1 MRKGGMTGEGNGD
14 MGKNQRKKEYKSN
27 NCGGGGSAYTAYL
40 FYSWQYCAGVDSTT
54 EQGGEST
61 VTKEDYTRELED
73 RLAAV
78 LSRVEGA
85 GKVEVMIT
93 YESDGELVPAY
104 QREENENRSSNG
116 TQESYSLSSSNKIV
130 TVYEQGTTTA
140 LILMKKK
147 PQVKGV
153 IVIAQGASDLTVRMS
168 LSQAVRTVLQVSAD
182 RVDIFEM
189 K

>member
-1 MRKGGMTGEGNGD
+1 

-27 NCGGGGSAYTAYL
+27 NCGGGGSAILLIYFIPGNTA
-40 FYSWQYCAGVDSTT
+40 
-54 EQGGEST
+54 QGKAVQSRSEIETG
-61 VTKEDYTRELED
+61 DD
-73 RLAAV
+73 AQRLAEV
-78 LSRVEGA
+78 LSGIKGA

-104 QREENENRSSNG
+104 QKEENENRSSNG

-140 LILMKKK
+140 LILMKRK

>member
-1 MRKGGMTGEGNGD
+1 MKAAEIWEKIKGKKNIKAIIAAAVGALILLIYFIPGNTAQGKAVQSRSEIETGD
-14 MGKNQRKKEYKSN
+14 DAQ
-27 NCGGGGSAYTAYL
+27 
-40 FYSWQYCAGVDSTT
+40 
-54 EQGGEST
+54 
-61 VTKEDYTRELED
+61 
-73 RLAAV
+73 RLAEV
-78 LSRVEGA
+78 LSGIKGA

-140 LILMKKK
+140 LILMKRK

>member
-1 MRKGGMTGEGNGD
+1 MRRRWEALILLIYFIPGNTAQ
-14 MGKNQRKKEYKSN
+14 GKTVQSRSEIE
-27 NCGGGGSAYTAYL
+27 TADDA
-40 FYSWQYCAGVDSTT
+40 Q
-54 EQGGEST
+54 
-61 VTKEDYTRELED
+61 
-73 RLAAV
+73 RLAEV
-78 LSRVEGA
+78 LSGIKGA

-104 QREENENRSSNG
+104 QKEENENRSSNG

>member
-1 MRKGGMTGEGNGD
+1 MKATEIWEKIKGKKNIKAIIAAAVGALILLIYFIPGNTAQ
-14 MGKNQRKKEYKSN
+14 GKTVQSRSEIE
-27 NCGGGGSAYTAYL
+27 TADDA
-40 FYSWQYCAGVDSTT
+40 Q
-54 EQGGEST
+54 
-61 VTKEDYTRELED
+61 
-73 RLAAV
+73 RLAEV
-78 LSRVEGA
+78 LSGIKGA

-104 QREENENRSSNG
+104 QKEENENRSNG

>member
-1 MRKGGMTGEGNGD
+1 MKTSEIWEKIKGKKNIKTIIAAAVGALILLIYFIPGNTAQ
-14 MGKNQRKKEYKSN
+14 GKVVQSES
-27 NCGGGGSAYTAYL
+27 GSGTADDA
-40 FYSWQYCAGVDSTT
+40 Q
-54 EQGGEST
+54 
-61 VTKEDYTRELED
+61 
-73 RLAAV
+73 RLADV
-78 LSRVEGA
+78 LSGIKGA

>member
-1 MRKGGMTGEGNGD
+1 MKAAEIWEKIKGKKNIKAIIAAAVGALILLIYFIPGNAAQ
-14 MGKNQRKKEYKSN
+14 GKAVQSRSEIE
-27 NCGGGGSAYTAYL
+27 TADDA
-40 FYSWQYCAGVDSTT
+40 Q
-54 EQGGEST
+54 
-61 VTKEDYTRELED
+61 
-73 RLAAV
+73 RLAEV
-78 LSRVEGA
+78 LSGIKGA

>member
-1 MRKGGMTGEGNGD
+1 MVVPIDKLSILVTIAF
-14 MGKNQRKKEYKSN
+14 S
-27 NCGGGGSAYTAYL
+27 YL
-40 FYSWQYCAGVDSTT
+40 VFH
-54 EQGGEST
+54 EKL
-61 VTKEDYTRELED
+61 TKR
-73 RLAAV
+73 AALGLV
-78 LSRVEGA
+78 LIIA

>member
-1 MRKGGMTGEGNGD
+1 MKATEIWEKIKEKKNIKAIIAAAVGALILLTYFIPGNTAQGKTVQSRSEIETGD
-14 MGKNQRKKEYKSN
+14 DAQ
-27 NCGGGGSAYTAYL
+27 
-40 FYSWQYCAGVDSTT
+40 
-54 EQGGEST
+54 
-61 VTKEDYTRELED
+61 
-73 RLAAV
+73 RLAEV
-78 LSRVEGA
+78 LSGIKGA

>member
-1 MRKGGMTGEGNGD
+1 MKAAEIWEKIKGKKNIKAIIAAAVGALILLIYFIPSNTAQGKTVQSRSEIETGD
-14 MGKNQRKKEYKSN
+14 DAQ
-27 NCGGGGSAYTAYL
+27 
-40 FYSWQYCAGVDSTT
+40 
-54 EQGGEST
+54 
-61 VTKEDYTRELED
+61 
-73 RLAAV
+73 RLAEV
-78 LSRVEGA
+78 LSGIKGA

-104 QREENENRSSNG
+104 QREENENRSTNG